1 MFPFFNVIVVLDK
14 GYILCIKKKEKSA
27 SVDLCLKFVV
37 FLLLV
42 KLTRSITDGLRH
54 KEKKS
59 NFMFSNLTHTKFLL
73 Q

>member
-1 MFPFFNVIVVLDK
+1 MFPFFNVIIVVDK
-14 GYILCIKKKEKSA
+14 RHILCSKKKIT
-27 SVDLCLKFVV
+27 SVDLCLKIVV

-42 KLTRSITDGLRH
+42 KLSRSITEGLRH